1 MQAAVLSLLCAGAA
15 AAGTPPAVFHS
26 PSDDGWP
33 HLAQFQI
40 GAPGLHTLHV
50 YLETGSA
57 ESLVGEEVCL
67 DGSGDELCGVQLDVE
82 TAGGIGIVSFTPD
95 PAVAADL
102 VWNLVDPALLRMN
115 RVTPTAGGDFGAL
128 RLGDLV
134 VENLGPGDVTL
145 RSSSVAVLA
154 DLTKAAATGSPIA
167 VPEPG
172 RWTLLLAALV
182 FLALEQRRRRARASR
197 SSPS

>member
-15 AAGTPPAVFHS
+15 GAGTPPAVFHS

-40 GAPGLHTLHV
+40 GAPGLHTLHC

-57 ESLVGEEVCL
+57 ESLVTEEVCL

-82 TAGGIGIVSFTPD
+82 TTGGIGIVSFTPD
-95 PAVAADL
+95 PAVAAEL
-102 VWNLVDPALLRMN
+102 VWNLVDPTLLRIN
-115 RVTPTAGGDFGAL
+115 RVTPSGGGDFGTL

-134 VENLGPGDVTL
+134 VENLGPGSVTL

-154 DLTKAAATGSPIA
+154 NLTKAAPTGAPIA

-172 RWTLLLAALV
+172 QWTLLLPALA
-182 FLALEQRRRRARASR
+182 FLALEHRRRRARTSE
-197 SSPS
+197 SSLS